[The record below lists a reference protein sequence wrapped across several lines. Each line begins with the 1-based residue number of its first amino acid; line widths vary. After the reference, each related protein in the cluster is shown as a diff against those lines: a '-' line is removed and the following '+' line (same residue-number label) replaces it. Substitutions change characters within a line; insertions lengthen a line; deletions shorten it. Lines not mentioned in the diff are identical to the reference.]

1 MDQLRAVVAD
11 DDPELLAIVASTV
24 EHFGARVTTAV
35 SGDDLL
41 EKLANEGPFDFIVTD
56 VAMPWM
62 TGLQVLHSTQTA
74 GHAIPVVV
82 ITALRDPKVFAQAA
96 SLGDHAILLLKP
108 FTQEQLY
115 TALQTV
121 LKDLDGKLTSPRIA
135 ERA

>member
-1 MDQLRAVVAD
+1 MEQLRAVVAD
-11 DDPELLAIVASTV
+11 DDPELLVVVASTV
-24 EHFGARVTTAV
+24 EQFGAHVTTAV

-41 EKLANEGPFDFIVTD
+41 EKLAHDGPFDFIVTD

-62 TGLQVLHSTQTA
+62 TGLQVLHSSQTA

-82 ITALRDPKVFAQAA
+82 ITALRDPKVFAQAE

-115 TALQTV
+115 GALQTV
-121 LKDLDGKLTSPRIA
+121 LKDLDGKLTIPASPEPA
-135 ERA
+135 